1 MSLYLSCLNLSLF
14 ILIAGH
20 FPSQYQISWF
30 TFDTM
35 KEQWE
40 TGWKTFVLEF
50 PEHAAGVCISL
61 VRVNS
66 SMKQPAPVGS
76 PLGGYEDK
84 ARVN

>member
-1 MSLYLSCLNLSLF
+1 
-14 ILIAGH
+14 
-20 FPSQYQISWF
+20 
-30 TFDTM
+30 M